1 MMSSGVILMMKGGEF
16 MKKIIVCIVSLLFLL
31 SVAGLSFAAEKE
43 TVPAP
48 AKVEKKTP
56 GVHGKHVLGKVTAV
70 DATAKTITVKSR
82 KGEVTLSIDDK
93 TKFSKNKTI
102 SDVKVGD
109 WMFAKYKEIDGNLV
123 ASKVRARTHRS
134 HKKAEMK
141 DEKKEEKK

>member
-1 MMSSGVILMMKGGEF
+1 MSSGGILMMKGGEI

-56 GVHGKHVLGKVTAV
+56 CVHGKHLRGKVTAV
-70 DATAKTITVKSR
+70 DVTAKTITVKSR
-82 KGEVTLSIDDK
+82 KGEVILSIDDK
-93 TKFSKNKTI
+93 TKFSKDKTI
-102 SDVKVGD
+102 ADVNVGD
-109 WMFAKYKEIDGNLV
+109 WVFAKCKEMDGKLV
-123 ASKVRARTHRS
+123 ASKVKARTSHA
-134 HKKAEMK
+134 HKKAKMK

>member
-1 MMSSGVILMMKGGEF
+1 

-48 AKVEKKTP
+48 AKVEKKAP
-56 GVHGKHVLGKVTAV
+56 CVHGKHLRGKVTAV
-70 DATAKTITVKSR
+70 DAAANTITVKSR

-93 TKFSKNKTI
+93 TKFSKDKTI
-102 SDVKVGD
+102 ADVKVGD
-109 WMFAKYKEIDGNLV
+109 WVFAKCKEMDGKLV
-123 ASKVRARTHRS
+123 ASKVMARTHHT